1 MEFGKQTTV
10 SGGMG
15 KLLLGLGAL
24 LVVYLVAPFAVVPN
38 GYRGVLTTFG
48 KATDAVY
55 DPGIHFRFPFVQ
67 TMHLM
72 NVQIQKGEGE
82 GEAASKD
89 LQSVHTKVAIN
100 YHLLPSAA
108 LDAFRNIGPSTDI
121 AAERIIVP
129 ATYEAVK
136 ASTAKFTAEE
146 LVTRRTEVREAI
158 GALLKEKM
166 VRHGLV
172 LDEFSVINFSFS
184 KSFSEAIEAK
194 VSAEQQK
201 LKAERDLARIRVE
214 AEQKIASARAEAEA
228 LALQRQQ
235 VTPDLLRLREIENQ
249 TAAIKKWDG
258 RLPNVTGGG
267 AVPFINVAPAK

>member
-82 GEAASKD
+82 GDAASKD

-100 YHLLPSAA
+100 YHLLPSAT

-146 LVTRRTEVREAI
+146 LITRRTEVREAI
-158 GALLKEKM
+158 GVLLKEKM

-172 LDEFSVINFSFS
+172 LDEFSVVNFSFS

-214 AEQKIASARAEAEA
+214 AEQKVASARAEAES

-235 VTPDLLRLREIENQ
+235 VTTDLLRLREIENQ
-249 TAAIKKWDG
+249 TAAIRKWDG
-258 RLPNVTGGG
+258 HLPNVTGGG